1 MKNRILR
8 CARKRF
14 LGLLSLCLVLTVT
27 AWAQVQTGRI
37 VGSVADAQKAALPN
51 ATVTVTEGSR
61 LQFRAE
67 AFNVTNTPS
76 FNAPNTAIDTSNS
89 TGGLVTSTASLPRQI
104 QFALK
109 YNF

>member
-1 MKNRILR
+1 LKKRPDPAWFAYGNSGANILR
-8 CARKRF
+8 EDRF
-14 LGLLSLCLVLTVT
+14 KSFDFSIFK
-27 AWAQVQTGRI
+27 QFRI
-37 VGSVADAQKAALPN
+37 
-51 ATVTVTEGSR
+51 TEGSR

-76 FNAPNTAIDTSNS
+76 FSAPNTAIDTAS
-89 TGGLVTSTASLPRQI
+89 GGRGASAASLPRQI

>member
-1 MKNRILR
+1 MKTRILR

-27 AWAQVQTGRI
+27 ARAQVQTGRI
-37 VGSVADAQKAALPN
+37 VGAVADAQKAALPN

-67 AFNVTNTPS
+67 AFNVTNAAS
-76 FNAPNTAIDTSNS
+76 FNAPNAQIDTL
-89 TGGLVTSTASLPRQI
+89 TAGRVASTASLPRQI

>member
-27 AWAQVQTGRI
+27 ARAQVQTGRI
-37 VGSVADAQKAALPN
+37 VGAVADAQKAALPN

-67 AFNVTNTPS
+67 AFNVTNAAS
-76 FNAPNTAIDTSNS
+76 FNAPNAQIDTL
-89 TGGLVTSTASLPRQI
+89 TVVGRVTSTASLPRQI